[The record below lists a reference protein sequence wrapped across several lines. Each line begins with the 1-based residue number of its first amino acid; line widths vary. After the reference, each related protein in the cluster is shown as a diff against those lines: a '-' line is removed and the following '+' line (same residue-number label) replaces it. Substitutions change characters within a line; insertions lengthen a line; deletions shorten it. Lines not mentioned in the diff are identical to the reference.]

1 MATLKKYGTRSEV
14 FDMGT
19 ALQTRGGLKKE
30 NLMISSRTGKIVS
43 KRKSE
48 IAKSNYSKF
57 GFKKRALEP
66 PAPEEEPPKKKRIRR
81 MRKKKAVDE

>member
-14 FDMGT
+14 FDLGT

-48 IAKSNYSKF
+48 IAKSNYTRF
-57 GFKKRALEP
+57 GFKKRQTDP
-66 PAPEEEPPKKKRIRR
+66 IPEEEPPKKKRVRR
-81 MRKKKAVDE
+81 MRKKKVVDE